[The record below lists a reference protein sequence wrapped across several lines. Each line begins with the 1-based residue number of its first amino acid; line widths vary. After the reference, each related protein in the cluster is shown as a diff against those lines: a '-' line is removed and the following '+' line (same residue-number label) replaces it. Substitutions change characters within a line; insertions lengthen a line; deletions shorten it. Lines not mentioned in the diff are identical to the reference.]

1 MCFEMADHSVLIS
14 LAVSFEK
21 LKVKLALC
29 ISVEGVNH
37 TFFAPAVK

>member
-1 MCFEMADHSVLIS
+1 MCFEMADHSMLIS
-14 LAVSFEK
+14 PAASFEK

-37 TFFAPAVK
+37 TFFALVVE